1 MSNEV
6 INQAPTV
13 ERAKELEQQAKDG
26 LDQLKAGQDEVI
38 TACHKMRDTKAYS
51 ALGFDSYYAWGE
63 STLNLKKSRLNE
75 LALAGEVQQELLTGV
90 VANVQLPNTPD
101 FFENPYALENN
112 TADIDFKEP
121 ESEDDVNKQHASD
134 SLRVR
139 PVKAIFSSPE
149 LSDIST
155 PQLVALAKAPKG
167 ERLAVLDKATVE
179 AKAEDKPVTTSII
192 KEAVKALAK
201 PVEPSADEQATAI
214 KKHHRSAMGKV
225 SKLGET
231 LRGLDTTHIS
241 SEEAASWKTYLD
253 DVKESIQVLEKGL
266 GYE

>member
-6 INQAPTV
+6 INQTPTV
-13 ERAKELEQQAKDG
+13 ERAKALEQQAKEG
-26 LDQLKAGQDEVI
+26 LNQLKAGQEKAI

-63 STLNLKKSRLNE
+63 ITLNLKKSRLNE

-90 VANVQLPNTPD
+90 AAKVILTDRPD
-101 FFENPYALENN
+101 SFENPNASEKN
-112 TADIDFKEP
+112 TAATDFS
-121 ESEDDVNKQHASD
+121 ESESVNEVNKKQVSD
-134 SLRVR
+134 GLSVQ
-139 PVKAIFSSPE
+139 PVKPVFSSSE

-167 ERLAVLDKATVE
+167 ERLAILDKAAIE
-179 AKAEDKPVTTSII
+179 AKAEDKPITTSTI
-192 KEAVKALAK
+192 KEVIKASAK
-201 PVEPSADEQATAI
+201 PVEPSADEKAAAT
-214 KKHHRSAMGKV
+214 KKYHRSAMGKV
-225 SKLGET
+225 SKLVET

-241 SEEAASWKTYLD
+241 SEDVVSWKGYLD
-253 DVKESIQVLEKGL
+253 DAKESILLLEKEL

>member
-13 ERAKELEQQAKDG
+13 ERAKELELQAKEG
-26 LDQLKAGQDEVI
+26 LNQLKAGQDKAI
-38 TACHKMRDTKAYS
+38 IACHKMRDTKAYN

-75 LALAGEVQQELLTGV
+75 LALAGEVHQELLTGV
-90 VANVQLPNTPD
+90 AATVKLLNTPGS
-101 FFENPYALENN
+101 FENPSALENN
-112 TADIDFKEP
+112 TPAIAFTES
-121 ESEDDVNKQHASD
+121 ESEDEINKKQASD
-134 SLRVR
+134 SLSVR
-139 PVKAIFSSPE
+139 PVKPIYNSSD

-155 PQLVALAKAPKG
+155 PQLLALAKAPKG
-167 ERLAVLDKATVE
+167 ERLAVLDKAAVE
-179 AKAEDKPVTTSII
+179 AKAEDKPVTTSTI

-201 PVEPSADEQATAI
+201 PVEPSADEKAAAI
-214 KKHHRSAMGKV
+214 KKHHRSAMGKA

-241 SEEAASWKTYLD
+241 SEEIASWKTYLD
-253 DVKESIQVLEKGL
+253 DVKESIQVLEQEL